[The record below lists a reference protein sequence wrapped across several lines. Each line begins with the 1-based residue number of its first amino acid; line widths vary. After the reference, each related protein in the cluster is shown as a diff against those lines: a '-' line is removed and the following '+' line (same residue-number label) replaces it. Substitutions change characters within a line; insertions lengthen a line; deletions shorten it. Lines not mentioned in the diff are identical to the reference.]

1 MILLLVL
8 LVFPGFSLEIG
19 LELGWAGRP
28 VLDAVNPLWVTLSN
42 PDPAV
47 VRGELRMT
55 MEFGSAWRGT
65 GTYTAAV
72 PFVVGG
78 FSKARL
84 LLPWPVRA
92 GSFLVRAAAFAGK
105 EKLGEGELRFTV
117 ELGPLRAC
125 IGPPPEPVDFLL
137 SPAELPAEPLLLSP
151 FSELHVSL
159 PLRASEKDVVQA
171 WQVFLSGEVVGVEAE
186 VLRDYLAGLRPA
198 SSRWII
204 LLPGLFLYVLG
215 LTLALPRLAQG
226 RPKFPGVLL
235 AIFLAFS
242 LVYSVSR
249 ESASTKSC
257 VLIKIERPGFTS
269 FCLEVLGI
277 APWVSEEMVLD
288 GWWVEFLPGREWQG
302 RDLLWRFV
310 GEAWQT
316 AVRLEP
322 GVPRLLF
329 RITQEAPLSGE
340 VISPPPWL
348 LRGLSLSWNQATVM
362 RAGEIY
368 VVRLR

>member
-8 LVFPGFSLEIG
+8 LAFPGFSLEIG

-28 VLDAVNPLWVTLSN
+28 VLDAVNPLWITISN
-42 PDPAV
+42 PDSAA
-47 VRGELRMT
+47 VRGELQVT
-55 MEFGSAWRGT
+55 MEFGSAWRGA
-65 GTYTAAV
+65 GTYAATV
-72 PFVVGG
+72 PFVVGA
-78 FSKARL
+78 FSKARF

-92 GSFLVRAAAFAGK
+92 GGFLVRATAFSGK
-105 EKLGEGELRFTV
+105 ERLGEGELRFSV
-117 ELGPLRAC
+117 EPGPLRASV
-125 IGPPPEPVDFLL
+125 GPPPKPVDFLF
-137 SPAELPAEPLLLSP
+137 SPADLPADPLLLSP
-151 FSELHVSL
+151 FSELQVSI

-171 WQVFLSGEVVGVEAE
+171 WQVFLSGEVRVEAE

-226 RPKFPGVLL
+226 RPNLPVFLL
-235 AIFLAFS
+235 AVFLAFS

-249 ESASTKSC
+249 ESANTKSS
-257 VLIKIERPGFTS
+257 VLIRIERPGFTS

-277 APWVSEEMVLD
+277 APWVNEEMVLD

-302 RDLLWRFV
+302 RDLLWRFA

-316 AVRLEP
+316 VIRLEP

-340 VISPPPWL
+340 VIPPPPWL
-348 LRGLSLSWNQATVM
+348 SRGLSLSWSQATVM

-368 VVRLR
+368 VVRLQ

>member
-1 MILLLVL
+1 MILLLIL
-8 LVFPGFSLEIG
+8 LAFPGFSLEIG

-47 VRGELRMT
+47 VRGELRVT
-55 MEFGSAWRGT
+55 MEFGSAWRGI
-65 GTYTAAV
+65 GTYTAAL

-78 FSKARL
+78 FAKTRL

-92 GSFLVRAAAFAGK
+92 GSVLVRAAAFAGK

-117 ELGPLRAC
+117 EPGPLRAG
-125 IGPPPEPVDFLL
+125 IGPPLEPVDFLF
-137 SPAELPAEPLLLSP
+137 SPAELPTEPLLLSP

-159 PLRASEKDVVQA
+159 PLRASEKDAVQA
-171 WQVFLSGEVVGVEAE
+171 WQVFLSGEVGVEAE

-198 SSRWII
+198 SPRWII

-215 LTLALPRLAQG
+215 LTLVLPRLAQG
-226 RPKFPGVLL
+226 RPKLPAVFL
-235 AIFLAFS
+235 AVFLAFS
-242 LVYSVSR
+242 LVYSVSQ
-249 ESASTKSC
+249 EPASTKSC
-257 VLIKIERPGFTS
+257 VLIRIERPGFTS
-269 FCLEVLGI
+269 FCLEVLGV

-288 GWWVEFLPGREWQG
+288 GWWVEFLPGRGWQG
-302 RDLLWRFV
+302 RDLWWRLV
-310 GEAWQT
+310 GETWQT

-322 GVPRLLF
+322 GVPRLFF
-329 RITQEAPLSGE
+329 RIAQEAPLSGE
-340 VISPPPWL
+340 VISPPSWL
-348 LRGLSLSWNQATVM
+348 LRGLSLPWSQATVM
-362 RAGEIY
+362 QAGEIY